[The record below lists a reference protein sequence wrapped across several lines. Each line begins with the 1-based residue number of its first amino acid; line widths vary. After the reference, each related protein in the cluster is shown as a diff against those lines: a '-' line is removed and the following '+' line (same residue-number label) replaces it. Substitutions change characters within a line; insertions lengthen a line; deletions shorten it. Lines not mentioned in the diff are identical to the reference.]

1 MLSPDFIHHLLAQ
14 YGYLVLFLVV
24 VAEGP
29 IATIIG
35 AFVASQGY
43 FDIYVVYAIAVVGD
57 LFGDLAYYGIG
68 RLGRVGTPAR
78 IWPLLG
84 ITEDRLARAAR
95 YFERH
100 GAKMLFFAKYT
111 QTGIVILPA
120 SGAARMPVGKFLWY
134 NLLGT
139 LPKAIALLLI
149 GYFFGYAYNSI
160 DNDLT
165 RASFLL
171 AGTLCLTGLYL
182 LVRHY
187 FRVSYDNR

>member
-1 MLSPDFIHHLLAQ
+1 MLSPDFVHHLLEQ

-24 VAEGP
+24 VVEGP

-43 FDIYVVYAIAVVGD
+43 LDIFVVYAIAVVGD

>member
-1 MLSPDFIHHLLAQ
+1 MLSADFIHHLLEQ
-14 YGYLVLFLVV
+14 YGYFVLFLVV
-24 VAEGP
+24 IVEGP

-43 FDIYVVYAIAVVGD
+43 FDIYVVYAIAIAGD

-68 RLGRVGTPAR
+68 RLGRVGALAR

-95 YFERH
+95 YLERH
-100 GAKMLFFAKYT
+100 GAKMLFFAKCT
-111 QTGIVILPA
+111 QTGIVILPV

-134 NLLGT
+134 NVLGT
-139 LPKAIALLLI
+139 VPKVLILLLV

-171 AGTLCLTGLYL
+171 AGSLCAMALYL

-187 FRVSYDNR
+187 FRMSYDNR

>member
-1 MLSPDFIHHLLAQ
+1 MLSADLIHHLLEQ

-24 VAEGP
+24 IVEGP

-100 GAKMLFFAKYT
+100 GAKMLLFAKYT

-134 NLLGT
+134 NVLGT
-139 LPKAIALLLI
+139 IPKALALLLV

-171 AGTLCLTGLYL
+171 VGILFLTALYL
-182 LVRHY
+182 LGRRY
-187 FRVSYDNR
+187 FRVRYDNC